1 METAPPFPIVSSQ
14 RQLSV
19 IMFTDAVGFSARMQ
33 EQELATLN
41 RLERDTAVMRR
52 VIESHAGTVLKSTG
66 DGLLIQFVS
75 AVQAVACALEI
86 QHHFA
91 AQAADPA
98 YAKSL
103 LRYRIGIHLGDVFVG
118 NGDVMGDGVN
128 IAARLVGQ
136 AIPGGIV
143 ISQMVYD
150 VVKNKLPLHVQRLGP
165 QPLKNIKEPVV
176 IYRVLL
182 EATAPAIAITPVPPP
197 AAPPPAE
204 PVRRRSHK
212 PLIALAVVLGLALTA
227 KLLFQQHADLEESL
241 HRSQSKQEE
250 FKQRLQQSATNNN
263 VPEQKPAPA
272 KIRDFAP
279 LVTRRPANQ
288 EVLPEEAELRVD
300 AEKQAEVLF
309 KWLAEDMKHYT
320 FDRPLEVRSL
330 GDSTFR
336 GASVFVDA
344 KGGLNF
350 REGGAFRQQE
360 WEKLSPKVRAA
371 IIVSALSHSPRSV
384 PPGVRHGA
392 AAFAYLHGLPEMIEA
407 LRR

>member
-1 METAPPFPIVSSQ
+1 METTPPFPIVSSQ

-33 EQELATLN
+33 EQEIATLN

-52 VIESHAGTVLKSTG
+52 MIENHAGTVLKSTG

-86 QHHFA
+86 QHHLA

-103 LRYRIGIHLGDVFVG
+103 LRYRVGIHLGDVFVG

-182 EATAPAIAITPVPPP
+182 EAPQAAVPVAPAVAAAAASVVPPP
-197 AAPPPAE
+197 KAGSN
-204 PVRRRSHK
+204 RSYK
-212 PLIALAVVLGLALTA
+212 LLLALGLVLVVALTA
-227 KLLFQQHADLEESL
+227 RYLLRQYSAHEEEL
-241 HRSQSKQEE
+241 QRSQAAHAKFGAEAGKIS
-250 FKQRLQQSATNNN
+250 LDATAAS
-263 VPEQKPAPA
+263 PDPDPRPQG
-272 KIRDFAP
+272 RDFTP
-279 LVTRRPANQ
+279 FVTRNPAINDISADTAA
-288 EVLPEEAELRVD
+288 LRLEADQSVKTLIS
-300 AEKQAEVLF
+300 
-309 KWLAEDMKHYT
+309 WLTANLKRYT
-320 FDRPLEVRSL
+320 KDRPLPLRTL
-330 GDSTFR
+330 GDRTIL
-336 GASVFVDA
+336 FVGDA
-344 KGGLNF
+344 NLQLHFG
-350 REGGAFRQQE
+350 EGGASR
-360 WEKLSPKVRAA
+360 RAMWAELKPPIQGA
-371 IIVSALSHSPRSV
+371 IIVSVLRDMHPV
-384 PPGVRHGA
+384 PPEVRQGA
-392 AAFAYLHGLPEMIEA
+392 VAFAYLYGQPEMLAA
-407 LRR
+407 LPR